1 MKIWKVALWLCVI
14 PMLSM
19 VGTSWVFSLDFWAN
33 ASGNATVPNQD
44 FVQTAVINQVNLGSY
59 YCINDSV
66 AIETADLNSISAE
79 PLVYYNNA
87 SNKDLT
93 FYLNSSASIGLND
106 VCEVFIK
113 PSEGLTAKLTPDILQ
128 NYGRPANETEYYLCI
143 KYLKQEGRC
152 KTTIEV
158 S

>member
-1 MKIWKVALWLCVI
+1 MKVWKIALWLCVI

-79 PLVYYNNA
+79 PLVY
-87 SNKDLT
+87 
-93 FYLNSSASIGLND
+93 
-106 VCEVFIK
+106 
-113 PSEGLTAKLTPDILQ
+113 
-128 NYGRPANETEYYLCI
+128 
-143 KYLKQEGRC
+143 
-152 KTTIEV
+152 
-158 S
+158 